1 MIGWPTLV
9 VRGGGLHMGV
19 GGIGGLKERRRRR
32 KARRNGGGGGYQ
44 GVLNEKQGMRG
55 VWRAQNNLEWALCAY
70 QIKVVYTTQ
79 LVNA

>member
-1 MIGWPTLV
+1 MGGW
-9 VRGGGLHMGV
+9 RDMGV
-19 GGIGGLKERRRRR
+19 KREKKKKGQEK
-32 KARRNGGGGGYQ
+32 GGGGGYQ
-44 GVLNEKQGMRG
+44 GVLNEEQGMQG